1 MLHDLY
7 CTRFPSQYFPPFLGT
22 GLSHSLKEY
31 CTPPP
36 QVREHSPHA
45 PQDPQLPCTGV
56 CNDKKENE
64 SVNIVKTKP
73 QNLQPC
79 SFFYLSHFLKE
90 KKKALSLLN

>member
-36 QVREHSPHA
+36 QLREHSPQA

-56 CNDKKENE
+56 
-64 SVNIVKTKP
+64 
-73 QNLQPC
+73 
-79 SFFYLSHFLKE
+79 
-90 KKKALSLLN
+90 